1 MRKELK
7 YFLYVATIL
16 GFLIFVG
23 SYYFSDNNKKN
34 SYRSTKLYDSKIIE
48 YNNELLIL
56 ESDTEDIVEYV
67 ENNLNKDKKKYKFWE
82 LFNNDKELFLS
93 YIEQPLLNKDVELE
107 LIFGSS
113 PQKNPIH
120 KKVFLS
126 LIAPDFH
133 VHLFE

>member
-7 YFLYVATIL
+7 FFFYVVTIL

-56 ESDTEDIVEYV
+56 ESDTEDIIEYA
-67 ENNLNKDKKKYKFWE
+67 ENSLNKDKKK
-82 LFNNDKELFLS
+82 
-93 YIEQPLLNKDVELE
+93 I
-107 LIFGSS
+107 
-113 PQKNPIH
+113 
-120 KKVFLS
+120 
-126 LIAPDFH
+126 
-133 VHLFE
+133 